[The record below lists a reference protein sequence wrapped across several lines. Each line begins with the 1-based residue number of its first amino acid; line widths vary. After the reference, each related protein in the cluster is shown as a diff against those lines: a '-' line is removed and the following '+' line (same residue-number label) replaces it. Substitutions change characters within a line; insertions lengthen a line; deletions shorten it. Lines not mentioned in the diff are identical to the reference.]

1 MKGSATVTAVLIGI
15 AIASWTLFAGQ
26 LPLSPVRDRGQTI
39 TPVYEGWYPNPDGT
53 FSMSFGYFNRNA
65 DEELDIPV
73 GSDNRMEPGG
83 PDLGQ
88 PTHFRPRR
96 RRGVFAVTVPADFG
110 NKEIVWTLT
119 FRGESNSIPG
129 HLHRDWMLDAIGGEA
144 GGNTPP
150 TLQLEPGG
158 TEGRGPRGVTAG
170 PRTATVGQPVT
181 LDVWVSDDGVTRPR
195 RPRASTGRFDD
206 DDEEPALVTLT
217 WHPHQGPGEV
227 TFADAELDVQESG
240 SQATTTATFS
250 EPGDYIVRVTAV
262 DASRRSP
269 TGGGGTA
276 IGAGGSQCCWSN
288 GFVPVTVTP

>member
-1 MKGSATVTAVLIGI
+1 MRVHNSTRHL
-15 AIASWTLFAGQ
+15 ASCRGGLFAEAVGL
-26 LPLSPVRDRGQTI
+26 LPQR
-39 TPVYEGWYPNPDGT
+39 
-53 FSMSFGYFNRNA
+53 
-65 DEELDIPV
+65 

-195 RPRASTGRFDD
+195 RPLPRRRLLAGEIRHQLIMRGPPRGTDPP
-206 DDEEPALVTLT
+206 PA
-217 WHPHQGPGEV
+217 
-227 TFADAELDVQESG
+227 
-240 SQATTTATFS
+240 
-250 EPGDYIVRVTAV
+250 
-262 DASRRSP
+262 RRSS
-269 TGGGGTA
+269 G
-276 IGAGGSQCCWSN
+276 
-288 GFVPVTVTP
+288 

>member
-1 MKGSATVTAVLIGI
+1 MKETRATVTAVLIGI

-65 DEELDIPV
+65 DEEFDIPV
-73 GSDNRMEPGG
+73 GSDNHMEPGG

-88 PTHFRPRR
+88 PTHFGPRR

-110 NKEIVWTLT
+110 DNEIVWTLT
-119 FRGESNSIPG
+119 LRGESNSIPG

-195 RPRASTGRFDD
+195 RRPRDD
-206 DDEEPALVTLT
+206 DEEEPALVTLT
-217 WHPHQGPGEV
+217 WYPHQGPGEV
-227 TFADAELDVQESG
+227 TFADAELEVQESG

-250 EPGDYIVRVTAV
+250 EPGGYIVRVTAV
-262 DASRRSP
+262 DAY
-269 TGGGGTA
+269 
-276 IGAGGSQCCWSN
+276 GAGGSQCCWSN